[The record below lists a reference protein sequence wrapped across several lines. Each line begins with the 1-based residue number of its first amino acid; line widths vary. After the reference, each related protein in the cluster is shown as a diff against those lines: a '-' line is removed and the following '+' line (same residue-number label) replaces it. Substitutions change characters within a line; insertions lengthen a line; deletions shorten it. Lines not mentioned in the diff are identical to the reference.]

1 MKFKIKRKKTVIAIS
16 CIAIILIALGAKKV
30 LIGNKLPRP
39 EIYEVNKSNMNF
51 AYNVTGKVESQK
63 VISVFS
69 TNMSE
74 VENVVA
80 RLNDTVNKGDVL
92 LNFKK
97 DTSNTQ
103 ALNIAKANSVLPNL
117 RQNYEA
123 AKKIYSV
130 GGISKEQL
138 NDARQALQSAVIDS
152 KIASSGYKPQ
162 ERVLRS
168 PISGVIVEANADDNY
183 KIDPTKPL
191 YKIADTENL
200 KITLDVPNYM
210 AKNLKVGQTVD
221 ITSDSLNDDEV
232 LHGVVK
238 NIAKIS
244 TKSETSNDAIT
255 SVEVSLDN
263 YSTLK
268 PGDIVDAKINYLTL
282 NNNIIIPLQYIE
294 FENDKTYVYILN
306 NKNIVERREVKLGKN
321 NTINYVVK
329 SGLSV
334 HDKLIN
340 NSSKIYKQGDK
351 IK

>member
-16 CIAIILIALGAKKV
+16 CIAVILIALGAKKV

-51 AYNVTGKVESQK
+51 SYNVTGKVESQK

-138 NDARQALQSAVIDS
+138 NDARQAFNLQ
-152 KIASSGYKPQ
+152 
-162 ERVLRS
+162 
-168 PISGVIVEANADDNY
+168 
-183 KIDPTKPL
+183 
-191 YKIADTENL
+191 
-200 KITLDVPNYM
+200 
-210 AKNLKVGQTVD
+210 
-221 ITSDSLNDDEV
+221 
-232 LHGVVK
+232 
-238 NIAKIS
+238 
-244 TKSETSNDAIT
+244 
-255 SVEVSLDN
+255 
-263 YSTLK
+263 
-268 PGDIVDAKINYLTL
+268 
-282 NNNIIIPLQYIE
+282 
-294 FENDKTYVYILN
+294 
-306 NKNIVERREVKLGKN
+306 
-321 NTINYVVK
+321 
-329 SGLSV
+329 
-334 HDKLIN
+334 
-340 NSSKIYKQGDK
+340 
-351 IK
+351 

>member
-1 MKFKIKRKKTVIAIS
+1 M
-16 CIAIILIALGAKKV
+16 
-30 LIGNKLPRP
+30 
-39 EIYEVNKSNMNF
+39 
-51 AYNVTGKVESQK
+51 
-63 VISVFS
+63 
-69 TNMSE
+69 
-74 VENVVA
+74 
-80 RLNDTVNKGDVL
+80 
-92 LNFKK
+92 
-97 DTSNTQ
+97 
-103 ALNIAKANSVLPNL
+103 
-117 RQNYEA
+117 
-123 AKKIYSV
+123 
-130 GGISKEQL
+130 
-138 NDARQALQSAVIDS
+138 
-152 KIASSGYKPQ
+152 
-162 ERVLRS
+162 
-168 PISGVIVEANADDNY
+168 
-183 KIDPTKPL
+183 

-232 LHGVVK
+232 LHGIVK

>member
-1 MKFKIKRKKTVIAIS
+1 M
-16 CIAIILIALGAKKV
+16 
-30 LIGNKLPRP
+30 
-39 EIYEVNKSNMNF
+39 
-51 AYNVTGKVESQK
+51 
-63 VISVFS
+63 
-69 TNMSE
+69 
-74 VENVVA
+74 
-80 RLNDTVNKGDVL
+80 
-92 LNFKK
+92 
-97 DTSNTQ
+97 
-103 ALNIAKANSVLPNL
+103 
-117 RQNYEA
+117 
-123 AKKIYSV
+123 
-130 GGISKEQL
+130 
-138 NDARQALQSAVIDS
+138 IDS

-321 NTINYVVK
+321 NTINYVVN